1 MRASVCATP
10 YIELFHLLSLLLKL
24 SLAQLHCNFII
35 YNFDTKSCLPLWQ
48 TEEMREKGIEVEF
61 QPDVKV
67 QILLSLELFL
77 LSKTGKEEAMFF
89 FGLVSVHLLRPVCY
103 GHVNTRLH
111 FWDYCLCDQFLDV
124 GDSWLAW

>member
-10 YIELFHLLSLLLKL
+10 HIELFHLLSLLLKL

-35 YNFDTKSCLPLWQ
+35 YNLDKKSCLPLWQ

-89 FGLVSVHLLRPVCY
+89 FWSCIRTLIETCVLWTCQH
-103 GHVNTRLH
+103 
-111 FWDYCLCDQFLDV
+111 
-124 GDSWLAW
+124 